1 MSRKIKSIYICD
13 NCGHQEPKWV
23 GKCPACEEWGTLQEE
38 QAINDSEELQSL
50 SSHQEPQ
57 ILNDVRNDDT
67 SRLSTGGRELDR
79 LLGGGIVNGS
89 VMLLVGDPG
98 IGKSTLSLIIAGNIA
113 KRTGKVLYVSGEE
126 STGQTKMRANR
137 LGEFSDDLYVM
148 AETNL
153 ELVKKHIEIL
163 QPKLIILDSIQSA
176 FLNTVRSTPGSPSQI
191 KECTLF
197 LIRIAKTMSI
207 PIILIGQ
214 VTKDSQLAG
223 PRVLEHLVD
232 TVVYLEGN
240 RSQSLRIG
248 RAVKN
253 RFGPTDEVALFEM
266 TEHGFEEVGNP
277 SEYLLGNRSHSLPG
291 SVIVASA
298 RGTRPIFTEIQA
310 LVTEAPEGIPP
321 RQIAVGVDR
330 NRLLLITAVL
340 QRWMGE
346 RLGNKNIF
354 VSTGGGIESDD
365 PALDLGIAAAIL
377 SSLRGI
383 TFDNN
388 LFFVGELALSGEVR
402 PTPDLA
408 RLINE
413 GQRLGFSDCVIAKR
427 AFHKLPPDLAIN
439 LFGLE
444 HIGGFL
450 KIIPAIMDKKSLTQE
465 ETHGAG

>member
-1 MSRKIKSIYICD
+1 MSRKIRPIFVCE

-38 QAINDSEELQSL
+38 QPVEAEELQSL
-50 SSHQEPQ
+50 SSNQEPQ
-57 ILNDVRNDDT
+57 ILNTVQTDDS
-67 SRLSTGGRELDR
+67 SRISTGGRELDR

-89 VMLLVGDPG
+89 VLLLVGDPG

-113 KRTGKVLYVSGEE
+113 KSTGRVLYISGEE
-126 STGQTKMRANR
+126 STGQTKMRADR
-137 LGEFSDDLYVM
+137 LGKFSDNLYVI

-153 ELVKKHIEIL
+153 ELVQKHIINL
-163 QPKLIILDSIQSA
+163 QPRLIILDSIQSA

-197 LIRIAKTMSI
+197 LIRIAKTMGI
-207 PIILIGQ
+207 PLVMIGQ

-240 RSQSLRIG
+240 RSHSLRIG

-266 TEHGFEEVGNP
+266 AEHGIEEVGNP
-277 SEYLLGNRSHSLPG
+277 SEYLLENRSRSMPG

-310 LVTEAPEGIPP
+310 LVTATAEGIPP

-330 NRLLLITAVL
+330 NRLLLVTAVL

-402 PTPDLA
+402 PIPDLA

-413 GQRLGFSDCVIAKR
+413 GQRLGFKDCVIAKR
-427 AFHKLPPDLAIN
+427 ALRKLPADLEIN

-444 HIGGFL
+444 HVGGFL
-450 KIIPAIMDKKSLTQE
+450 KIIPAIMDKKTNVNQE
-465 ETHGAG
+465 NLP